1 MKINK
6 ISGNYAN
13 DIVLTWELGSFSAQ
27 QLDFISKHSKNLFKS
42 GSKQTCVLNI
52 FQLEK
57 IAHEIPAF
65 IEIFNNER
73 IIWAGK
79 NFKFD
84 LTTSPIIYAIFNLSP
99 ESFFTHEADDVDT
112 VLKSVEESLANGA
125 KVIELGGKST
135 KPNYDSSAITPE
147 VEWNRVKKFLVPIRK
162 AFPEC
167 VIAVDTYNP
176 EVMKKS
182 LDYGANILNDI
193 TGFQD
198 EEKIQLL
205 KAQHPAILPMFND
218 REIKYDDPVKSMISF
233 FSDLINKMETVGIP
247 RESILLDPGIG
258 YSHNSSSKED
268 ISKLASYKELSKL
281 GCPLL
286 TAISRK
292 SFMGK
297 QFPNT
302 GSLEMT
308 LLSELRTIQNGSR
321 VLRVHDIKETK
332 DLINFVSL
340 TI

>member
-1 MKINK
+1 M
-6 ISGNYAN
+6 
-13 DIVLTWELGSFSAQ
+13 
-27 QLDFISKHSKNLFKS
+27 LFRS
-42 GSKQTCVLNI
+42 
-52 FQLEK
+52 
-57 IAHEIPAF
+57 
-65 IEIFNNER
+65 
-73 IIWAGK
+73 
-79 NFKFD
+79 
-84 LTTSPIIYAIFNLSP
+84 IIYAIFNLSP

-182 LDYGANILNDI
+182 LDYGADILNDI

-321 VLRVHDIKETK
+321 VLRVHDIKETNK
-332 DLINFVSL
+332 RFDKLCKFNYLIITKIIKRSEHVFSGRFL
-340 TI
+340 H